1 MSDRDMSVQ
10 DTQEEHVGFYKK
22 RLFWCVIFFIAVC
35 AIGVSAVRI
44 DAAKADTKESSRYF
58 VSRSAAVSATDEA
71 VRTSGEDITTTSET
85 ETTAV
90 NTDST
95 SGEVVPAIG
104 SPGATDNKSETE
116 TTVETTES
124 DGNKEDTN
132 GFTVYV
138 TPTGKRYHLRKSCAG
153 KNAIE
158 TKLSSAKKKYTPC
171 KKCAGG

>member
-10 DTQEEHVGFYKK
+10 DTQEEHVAFYKK

-35 AIGVSAVRI
+35 AIGVSAVRS
-44 DAAKADTKESSRYF
+44 DAAKADAKEGSRYF
-58 VSRSAAVSATDEA
+58 VSRSTAVSATDET
-71 VRTSGEDITTTSET
+71 VRTSGEGIITTSET

-104 SPGATDNKSETE
+104 FPGATDNKIETE
-116 TTVETTES
+116 TSES
-124 DGNKEDTN
+124 DGGKEDTN

-158 TKLSSAKKKYTPC
+158 TKFSSAKKKYTPC